1 MVVRKN
7 LCYLTLFEI
16 GQGHFGNLL
25 RKFAFKNRPNKTD
38 LKLQIAQWLGP
49 PHKLFFVFVFFW
61 SWGGRTSLLSY
72 LYYFVSVFM
81 VIKTMKMAKID
92 QFRT

>member
-1 MVVRKN
+1 MYASVVTKMH
-7 LCYLTLFEI
+7 LGPSPDPL
-16 GQGHFGNLL
+16 
-25 RKFAFKNRPNKTD
+25 
-38 LKLQIAQWLGP
+38 AQWLGP

-72 LYYFVSVFM
+72 LYYFVSVFV
-81 VIKTMKMAKID
+81 VIKTMKMTKID